1 MGSLIRSR
9 PKENLVPK
17 LVEDNYSKPGEKFK
31 RPSVDGNEVTPVKIE
46 PFKKMEGDVSPDT
59 DVVKDGVNK
68 QMKKGK
74 AGTIITGMFG
84 DTSKANTYS
93 KSLLGG

>member
-1 MGSLIRSR
+1 M
-9 PKENLVPK
+9 VPK
-17 LVEDNYSKPGEKFK
+17 LVEDHYPKPDVIVPPQFK
-31 RPSVDGNEVTPVKIE
+31 RPVDTNNEIAPIK
-46 PFKKMEGDVSPDT
+46 FEGDVSPDT

-74 AGTIITGMFG
+74 ANTIMTGMFG

>member
-1 MGSLIRSR
+1 MGALIR
-9 PKENLVPK
+9 PKSKQNLVEK
-17 LVEDNYSKPGEKFK
+17 LVEENYTKPDLKK
-31 RPSVDGNEVTPVKIE
+31 PIVDPNVKIESIKNE

-59 DVVKDGVNK
+59 DAVKDGVNK
-68 QMKKGK
+68 VIKKGK
-74 AGTIITGMFG
+74 ASTIMTGMFG

>member
-1 MGSLIRSR
+1 MGSLIRGR

-17 LVEDNYSKPGEKFK
+17 LIEENYTKPDLKK
-31 RPSVDGNEVTPVKIE
+31 PIVDPNIKIESIKNE

-59 DVVKDGVNK
+59 DIVKDGVNK
-68 QMKKGK
+68 VIKKGK
-74 AGTIITGMFG
+74 ASTIMTGMFG

>member
-1 MGSLIRSR
+1 MGALLGKKK
-9 PKENLVPK
+9 PDPVPVPK
-17 LVEDNYSKPGEKFK
+17 ILEPKLPIVDSLPIKKPSEIKAELLAS
-31 RPSVDGNEVTPVKIE
+31 P
-46 PFKKMEGDVSPDT
+46 SPDT

-68 QMKKGK
+68 VIKKGK
-74 AGTIITGMFG
+74 ASTIITGMFG